1 MDFSGSGRVII
12 LFSIAML
19 IWPFFFFF
27 PRVKLIF
34 IYSYFYYFLSVPH
47 SMWCLISLTRD

>member
-19 IWPFFFFF
+19 IWPFFLLFSKGEANFYLF
-27 PRVKLIF
+27 
-34 IYSYFYYFLSVPH
+34 YFYYFLSVPH
-47 SMWCLISLTRD
+47 SMWCLSSLTRD

>member
-19 IWPFFFFF
+19 IWPFFLLFSKGEANFYLFLFLLFF
-27 PRVKLIF
+27 VCATQHVV
-34 IYSYFYYFLSVPH
+34 S
-47 SMWCLISLTRD
+47 